1 MIPLVVVI
9 LAAQEL
15 PMPPPPPGMVQLS
28 AQASSIAD
36 GGSLAE
42 EPDQDTELEEMRA
55 LEEAAIDPGARAD
68 ASMRN
73 LLGQLGAATLVRD
86 RLEDAL
92 ETAEQSGDELR
103 IELSPVTDVANFDVA
118 LVKDRYDIPVEMQ
131 PLVAQYIRFF
141 QGSGRKWFR
150 RWMSRST
157 RFIPLMQPILEAKGL
172 PRDTVYLAMIESGF
186 AVHAKSWAKAV
197 GPWQFIAGTAK
208 LFNLREDFWVDE
220 RRDPV
225 KATHAAAAYLSL
237 LYEKLGHWYLA
248 WAGYNTGGGRVRAM
262 IETWQT
268 RDFWELSTHRGFAK
282 ETQHY
287 VPKLIACALVAKH
300 PEAFGFTPDEFDFE
314 PAFAFD
320 EVSLTAAVDLEV
332 IAQAAGVALAD
343 VQDLNPELKRWSTPP
358 ASEKEPYRLRLPSG
372 RKDAFLASYAK
383 LPQSERL
390 RFKIHR
396 VQKGDTLSKI
406 ALQYHSAQEAI
417 LRMNRLPSV
426 RSLKVGSELAV
437 PIPSEGA
444 LKAGLAD
451 AALARQVVR
460 ARRSGLSAIRP
471 EEEIPA
477 GASTGASRRSAATG
491 SVTID
496 TVEGQKRVTYGV
508 ASGDSLWTIARRFD
522 VHVSDLKQWNEGLAS
537 ARGLKVGAALVVWPG
552 PAAQLDSSPAPRAS
566 AAAPSSTSASPGAAP
581 AQPSPAGTRHTVERG
596 DSLWSIAR
604 RYGRSVDELKK
615 WNALGGGA
623 IKRGQVLVVTP

>member
-28 AQASSIAD
+28 SQVPSVAD

-68 ASMRN
+68 ASMRS

-92 ETAEQSGDELR
+92 ETAEQSGEELSF
-103 IELSPVTDVANFDVA
+103 ELSPVTDVASFDVA
-118 LVKDRYDIPVEMQ
+118 LVKERYDIPVEMQ

-186 AVHAKSWAKAV
+186 AMHAKSWAKAV

-225 KATHAAAAYLSL
+225 KATYAAAAYLSL

-248 WAGYNTGGGRVRAM
+248 WAGYNTGGGRVRSM

-332 IAQAAGVALAD
+332 IAQAAGVPLAD
-343 VQDLNPELKRWSTPP
+343 LQDLNPELKRWSTPP

-372 RKDAFLASYAK
+372 RRDTFLASYAK
-383 LPQSERL
+383 LPPSERL

-426 RSLKVGSELAV
+426 RSLKVGTELAV

-451 AALARQVVR
+451 AALERQVVR

-477 GASTGASRRSAATG
+477 GASTGASRRLAATG

-496 TVEGQKRVTYGV
+496 TVEGKKRVTYGI

-552 PAAQLDSSPAPRAS
+552 PAAQLESPPAHRPS
-566 AAAPSSTSASPGAAP
+566 AAAP

-604 RYGRSVDELKK
+604 RYGRSVDDLKK
-615 WNALGGGA
+615 WNSLGGGA